1 MKSGRG
7 IFTDKSRMVTESI
20 WKDEQASGNTKIK
33 DAEGKVHFEGTIVDG
48 MRTGFCSFWD
58 KQNKYQYTGEFA
70 KNLFNGRGTKTFE
83 NGFKYEG
90 EFIAGIEQGFGTVIF
105 IDDRKYIGDFDKGKP
120 HGLGYLVTDK
130 GIKKSVQ
137 YSQGKLVQ

>member
-1 MKSGRG
+1 MANGWGRLVTKRGEAIDGFFVDGQLQVFARIVYKDGSHYEGCIVNKMKSGRG

-58 KQNKYQYTGEFA
+58 K
-70 KNLFNGRGTKTFE
+70 
-83 NGFKYEG
+83 
-90 EFIAGIEQGFGTVIF
+90 
-105 IDDRKYIGDFDKGKP
+105 
-120 HGLGYLVTDK
+120 
-130 GIKKSVQ
+130 
-137 YSQGKLVQ
+137 